1 MEAKKTS
8 ENLSSQIHSEL
19 LQKIQR
25 GDIGPADRLVD
36 IGIAKELG
44 VSRMPVREALLRL
57 ANDGYVVGTTRGFVL
72 PTLARQ
78 DIADIFE
85 IRRLIEP
92 RAVGNAARDMTEAD
106 QEKLCRAVADAER
119 AVAAGDIDA
128 LALANVEFRQTW
140 IGALAN
146 RRLAETLSR
155 FSDQV
160 QVVRAGTLIHPETQQ
175 VVIQGLR
182 RLRDAYLVRDSMAAA
197 DAMSDFLASAQS
209 AFFADLD
216 RQHTGNA

>member
-1 MEAKKTS
+1 MEAKKANES
-8 ENLSSQIHSEL
+8 LSSQIHSEL

-36 IGIAKELG
+36 IGIAKEMG

-72 PTLARQ
+72 PTLDRQ

-92 RAVGNAARDMTEAD
+92 RAAANAARDMSEAD
-106 QEKLCRAVADAER
+106 HERLRQAVVDAER
-119 AVAAGDIDA
+119 AVATGDADG
-128 LALANVEFRQTW
+128 LALANVQFRQTW

-160 QVVRAGTLIHPETQQ
+160 QVVRAGTLSHPDTQQ
-175 VVIQGLR
+175 VVIQGLY
-182 RLRDAYLVRDSMAAA
+182 RLRDAYLARDAMAAG

-216 RQHTGNA
+216 RQHADNE